1 MVMVV
6 MPVVM
11 MVMVIVPI
19 VMMVMVS
26 VPGGTMVMMMVE
38 KENWRWLDGW
48 LVQFLHIVTLNIAA
62 PPVFQDCNCLSFT
75 LIG

>member
-19 VMMVMVS
+19 VMMVMVI
-26 VPGGTMVMMMVE
+26 VVVMMMV
-38 KENWRWLDGW
+38 KKANWRWLDGW
-48 LVQFLHIVTLNIAA
+48 
-62 PPVFQDCNCLSFT
+62 CSSFT
-75 LIG
+75 S